1 MKISELIEKLEI
13 AKRIHGDVYVSIR
26 HTSAHEFSPY
36 DDLIN
41 ITDVQYNAEVN
52 MVAVS
57 VYN

>member
-26 HTSAHEFSPY
+26 HTSVHEALPIY
-36 DDLIN
+36 
-41 ITDVQYNAEVN
+41 VQYDTEVN